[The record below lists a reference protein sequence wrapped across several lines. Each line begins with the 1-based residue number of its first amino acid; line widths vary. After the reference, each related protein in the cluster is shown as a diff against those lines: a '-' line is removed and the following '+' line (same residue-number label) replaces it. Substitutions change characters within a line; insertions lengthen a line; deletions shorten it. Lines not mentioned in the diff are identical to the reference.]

1 MRDSAESSNTFQV
14 SVQSTA
20 AKKEEERQG
29 GADVGIEGS
38 KVSNPC
44 PTFRHFPMKIIDSGD
59 TRPSRTSR
67 GSGQGLRGG
76 SEDGD
81 KDDEGTEEVG

>member
-38 KVSNPC
+38 KVSNLC
-44 PTFRHFPMKIIDSGD
+44 PTFKHFPMKIIDSGA
-59 TRPSRTSR
+59 RPASQPTQGSAR
-67 GSGQGLRGG
+67 GL
-76 SEDGD
+76 
-81 KDDEGTEEVG
+81 

>member
-44 PTFRHFPMKIIDSGD
+44 PTFRHFPMKIIDSGA
-59 TRPSRTSR
+59 RPASQPTQGSAR
-67 GSGQGLRGG
+67 GL
-76 SEDGD
+76 
-81 KDDEGTEEVG
+81 

>member
-20 AKKEEERQG
+20 AKKEERQG

-38 KVSNPC
+38 LVSNLC
-44 PTFRHFPMKIIDSGD
+44 PTFKHFPMKIIVSGA
-59 TRPSRTSR
+59 RPASQPTQGSAR
-67 GSGQGLRGG
+67 GL
-76 SEDGD
+76 
-81 KDDEGTEEVG
+81 

>member
-1 MRDSAESSNTFQV
+1 MRDSAEYSNTFQV

-38 KVSNPC
+38 LVSNLC
-44 PTFRHFPMKIIDSGD
+44 PTFKHFPMKIIVSGA
-59 TRPSRTSR
+59 RPASQPTQGSAR
-67 GSGQGLRGG
+67 GL
-76 SEDGD
+76 
-81 KDDEGTEEVG
+81 

>member
-38 KVSNPC
+38 LVSNLC
-44 PTFRHFPMKIIDSGD
+44 PTFKHFPMKIIDSGA
-59 TRPSRTSR
+59 RPASQPTQGSAR
-67 GSGQGLRGG
+67 GL
-76 SEDGD
+76 
-81 KDDEGTEEVG
+81 

>member
-29 GADVGIEGS
+29 GADVGIEES
-38 KVSNPC
+38 MVSNLC
-44 PTFRHFPMKIIDSGD
+44 PTFKHFPMKIIVSGA
-59 TRPSRTSR
+59 RPASQPTQGSAR
-67 GSGQGLRGG
+67 GL
-76 SEDGD
+76 
-81 KDDEGTEEVG
+81 

>member
-20 AKKEEERQG
+20 AKKEEERLG

-38 KVSNPC
+38 LVSNLC
-44 PTFRHFPMKIIDSGD
+44 PTFKHFPMKIIVSGA
-59 TRPSRTSR
+59 RPASQPTQ
-67 GSGQGLRGG
+67 GSAQGL
-76 SEDGD
+76 
-81 KDDEGTEEVG
+81 

>member
-38 KVSNPC
+38 LVSNLC
-44 PTFRHFPMKIIDSGD
+44 PTFKHFPMKIIVSGA
-59 TRPSRTSR
+59 RPASQPTQGSAR
-67 GSGQGLRGG
+67 GL
-76 SEDGD
+76 
-81 KDDEGTEEVG
+81 